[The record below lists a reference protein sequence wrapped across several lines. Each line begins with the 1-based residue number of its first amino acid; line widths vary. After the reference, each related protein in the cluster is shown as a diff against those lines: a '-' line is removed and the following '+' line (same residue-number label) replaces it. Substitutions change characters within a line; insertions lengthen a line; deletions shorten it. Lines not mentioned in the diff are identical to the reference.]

1 MKALAIKSADT
12 ANIRF
17 KLLEYRTADLELSLR
32 IDARARR
39 DNSRQRSGA
48 FG

>member
-12 ANIRF
+12 TNIRF
-17 KLLEYRTADLELSLR
+17 KLLEYRTVDLELSLW
-32 IDARARR
+32 IDARACR

-48 FG
+48 VG